1 MLARARGT
9 ALLAAFLIAGCSAGV
24 LHQGQTGTDAGR
36 GAAVTTAAPTST
48 EGAQP
53 TLDPRLHV
61 LKTWTGDVL
70 DMAYDPSSDAVWV
83 PVVTQTGDGQSLT
96 EWRGGVQV
104 GSWPL
109 PSFPFPGI
117 SLRIKI
123 DTAGGVWISTR
134 NTMMRFDPASGQVV
148 SRIFD
153 QDVPGGLPAASQDV
167 IGGGS
172 AITAFAL
179 DGSDALVARNNVPYL
194 TRLGPTLTETATIP
208 LPAGYTG
215 ATDLAVTADHNIY
228 VDVWESMGG
237 VGILSPAGAAL
248 SFEPGNGE
256 RLAVIDGQ
264 VLQSGVG
271 GPPTWVTLGKAPA
284 TAAAIPPDRMIVVGD
299 PRGGLTVA
307 VPTGVERVVGGTVVD
322 RVGIPVTTVSTHA
335 GGALSGVPLFQPTA
349 IVTDSSG
356 RTWLA
361 AGTELFAVTL

>member
-1 MLARARGT
+1 MQL
-9 ALLAAFLIAGCSAGV
+9 
-24 LHQGQTGTDAGR
+24 
-36 GAAVTTAAPTST
+36 
-48 EGAQP
+48 
-53 TLDPRLHV
+53 
-61 LKTWTGDVL
+61 LKTWPGDIL

-96 EWRGGVQV
+96 EWRDGTQV

-117 SLRIKI
+117 NLRIKV
-123 DTAGGVWISTR
+123 DVGGAVWISTAD
-134 NTMMRFDPASGQVV
+134 TMMRFDPASDELASYAFSG
-148 SRIFD
+148 
-153 QDVPGGLPAASQDV
+153 DVIGGLPAATQDV

-172 AITAFAL
+172 AITGFAL
-179 DGSDALVARNNVPYL
+179 DGTDALVARNNVPYL
-194 TRLGPTLTETATIP
+194 TRLGPALTQTATIP
-208 LPAGYTG
+208 LPAGYAG

-228 VDVWESMGG
+228 LDLWESMGG
-237 VGILSPAGAAL
+237 VAILSPAGAAL

-271 GPPTWVTLGKAPA
+271 GPPTWVTLGKGPA

-307 VPTGVERVVGGTVVD
+307 VPTGVERVVDSTVVD
-322 RVGIPVTTVSTHA
+322 RVSIPLTTVSTHA
-335 GGALSGVPLFQPTA
+335 GGALGGVPLFQPTA

-356 RTWLA
+356 MTWLA